1 MQFRDIQL
9 NRGKKNM
16 LKIMPWFMKR
26 FGKDYIK
33 KLNDKA
39 ANPLVEPAKEGNKI
53 NFRNKKRFDR
63 T

>member
-1 MQFRDIQL
+1 
-9 NRGKKNM
+9 M

-39 ANPLVEPAKEGNKI
+39 ANPLVETAKEGNKI

>member
-1 MQFRDIQL
+1 
-9 NRGKKNM
+9 M

-39 ANPLVEPAKEGNKI
+39 TNPLVEPAKEGNKI
-53 NFRNKKRFDR
+53 NCRNKKRVDR